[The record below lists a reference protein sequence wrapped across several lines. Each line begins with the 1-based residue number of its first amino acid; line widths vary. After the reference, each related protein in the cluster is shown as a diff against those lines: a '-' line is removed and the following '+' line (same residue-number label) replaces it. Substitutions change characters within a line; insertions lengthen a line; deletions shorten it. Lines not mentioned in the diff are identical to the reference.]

1 MNVYPEQL
9 EENITAYEYLY
20 LVNQALYIHTRQIG
34 DYAQMY
40 NYRRIGRPSVTKPDF
55 EEIHDI
61 MD

>member
-1 MNVYPEQL
+1 MNIYTWL
-9 EENITAYEYLY
+9 IKHYI
-20 LVNQALYIHTRQIG
+20 YIHIQIG